1 MTEYA
6 NYGYGLVP
14 ALPTPARQR
23 PPLDKSQHDRDRE
36 AREAEEIREL
46 EIRDRAA
53 QLESAANGPVHV
65 QMPSGGRKWLG
76 GEVLVMA
83 LANGA
88 VPVSD
93 LAFQR

>member
-6 NYGYGLVP
+6 NYGYGAVP
-14 ALPTPARQR
+14 ALPVPARQR
-23 PPLDKSQHDRDRE
+23 PPLPKSRHDIDRE
-36 AREAEEIREL
+36 AREAEADRESEIRA
-46 EIRDRAA
+46 RAA
-53 QLESAANGPVHV
+53 QLEAAANGPVHV
-65 QMPSGGRKWLG
+65 EMPTGRRLWIG
-76 GEVLVMA
+76 GESLVQA